1 MHSGTDALH
10 LVDTFASGCQLIGAR
25 DSLLPPPRDR
35 DAPASGHAALTPT
48 LAAARTGGRQ
58 CDVQVHPCTTA
69 LPAASLYSLIPSSS
83 IPDSE
88 FTHRS
93 NIAVTPIPPAVQ
105 IEINPRPEPFCA
117 SSFASVATIRA
128 PVAANG

>member
-69 LPAASLYSLIPSSS
+69 LPAASLYSLIPSSL
-83 IPDSE
+83 DSR
-88 FTHRS
+88 FRLHSPLQDRGDTH
-93 NIAVTPIPPAVQ
+93 PAGRT
-105 IEINPRPEPFCA
+105 N
-117 SSFASVATIRA
+117 
-128 PVAANG
+128 

>member
-69 LPAASLYSLIPSSS
+69 LPAASLYFLIPS
-83 IPDSE
+83 IPDSD

-93 NIAVTPIPPAVQ
+93 KIAVTPIPPAVQ